1 MVNGPSKPQE
11 YFLIGVDSSSTVA
24 YGFTKL
30 FAFKFNIVKNEIV
43 RNVTLN
49 SVWPSLSF
57 VPHAFDLTDSWA
69 VIAGYGYSTAGK
81 MQYVTLGCLIDLIS
95 FTGLSC
101 QTLIGETTYLVP
113 SKIVVYNELYEMS
126 VAIRNQKILVG
137 IPRLDSVVLLTNT
150 ETSLLVSHV
159 HTVSYISSSSFG
171 RSVDWV
177 DDSTIAVLV
186 YNSFLTPWSKSQI
199 FVYEEKSVS
208 LTSPLYTFPNSQ
220 QIIGGRLSSPY
231 LVRLVITIKG
241 NMALLTDRSDI
252 LIVPIAP
259 VGYVSTWI
267 DTTNITFV
275 FYYSFTLCIGGTYKN
290 DSGLGPC
297 SICPPN
303 TRNPGTLSN
312 GVTTCMP
319 CSSNSSNSF
328 CPLASLVDI
337 DLNRTS
343 SYSQATAYPVTADTT
358 DIEDILLEN
367 VFQISSNSHC
377 LMISPLFWA
386 LVVGTFSF
394 LIWMGMWMI
403 KLCKWKQG
411 MSYRKKAKT
420 IFKSTDLIGEGTLW
434 IGGLITFPLFVLL
447 SFSCWFAV
455 SFLHRYPIEQV
466 TGPPNFS
473 CDETLI
479 NSKFSTGLELRS
491 VPKAIDAQPIFNY
504 LNNQVFVLTVELI
517 NTGFT
522 CADTIAQENRIGS
535 YASISMLCRRST
547 SDAITSV
554 TFSLPNHY
562 ATVQLNLTGP
572 HWIGGVRLCVRASGY
587 IEKTYTVQE
596 LDFCKFFSTPNQT
609 LGRSS
614 RFPVIFTK
622 NINMTRTMENR
633 APNLFSG
640 LWIPTFGGETSS
652 DEIYYTQF
660 GDYLRYISARTIVQ
674 FVFDERAFYIKNIQS
689 PIMRRPQMVFHALL
703 FTSLCIELFALIF
716 LFVNLLIVPM
726 IRQIRS
732 RCRQYQQR
740 KDNHRQS
747 TNKNLVTL
755 HQHNSSTCTVGMQVD
770 LDTILDAE
778 SSQSSKY

>member
-1 MVNGPSKPQE
+1 VVDGPRKPQE
-11 YFLIGVDSSSTVA
+11 YFLIGVDSSGTVA
-24 YGFTKL
+24 YGLTK
-30 FAFKFNIVKNEIV
+30 FFMFKFDIVKNEIV
-43 RNVTLN
+43 ENVMLN
-49 SVWPSLSF
+49 SLWPSLSF
-57 VPHAFDLTDSWA
+57 LPHAFDLTDSWA
-69 VIAGYGYSTAGK
+69 VIIGYGHSTAGK
-81 MQYVTLGCLIDLIS
+81 KQYVTLGCLIDLIS

-101 QTLIGETTYLVP
+101 QTLIRETTYLVP
-113 SKIVVYNELYEMS
+113 SKVVVYNELYEMS
-126 VAIRNQKILVG
+126 VAIRNKKILVG
-137 IPRLDSVVLLTNT
+137 IPRLDSVVVLTNT
-150 ETSLLVSHV
+150 GTSLIVSHV
-159 HTVSYISSSSFG
+159 HTVSYTSSSSFG

-199 FVYEEKSVS
+199 FVYKETSVS
-208 LTSPLYTFPNSQ
+208 LTSALYTFPNSQ
-220 QIIGGRLSSPY
+220 QIIGKRLSNPY
-231 LVRLVITIKG
+231 LVRLVITTKG

-259 VGYVSTWI
+259 AGYVSTWI
-267 DTTNITFV
+267 DMTNITFV

-297 SICPPN
+297 SICPPG

-312 GVTTCMP
+312 RVTTCMS
-319 CSSNSSNSF
+319 CSGNSSNSF

-337 DLNRTS
+337 DPNRIP
-343 SYSQATAYPVTADTT
+343 SYTQATAYPVTADTT

-367 VFQISSNSHC
+367 VFQISSNPHC

-394 LIWMGMWMI
+394 LIWMGMWVI

-447 SFSCWFAV
+447 SFSYWFSV

-473 CDETLI
+473 CDKTLI
-479 NSKFSTGLELRS
+479 NSKFSTGLELLS
-491 VPKAIDAQPIFNY
+491 VPKGMDAQPIFNH
-504 LNNQVFVLTVELI
+504 LNNQVFELTVELI

-522 CADTIAQENRIGS
+522 CANITAQENRIGS
-535 YASISMLCRRST
+535 YASISMFCRRSI

-554 TFSLPNHY
+554 TFSLPHHY

-572 HWIGGVRLCVRASGY
+572 HWIGGARLCVRAAGY
-587 IEKTYTVQE
+587 SDKIYTLQE

-609 LGRSS
+609 LGRAS

-622 NINMTRTMENR
+622 SINMTRTMENR
-633 APNLFSG
+633 APNLFLG
-640 LWIPTFGGETSS
+640 LWIPTFGGGTSS

-660 GDYLRYISARTIVQ
+660 GDYLRYISALTIVQ

-689 PIMRRPQMVFHALL
+689 PIVRPPQMLFHALL

-716 LFVNLLIVPM
+716 LFANLLIVPI
-726 IRQIRS
+726 IRRIQS
-732 RCRQYQQR
+732 ACRQRRRR
-740 KDNHRQS
+740 KKNHHQT
-747 TNKNLVTL
+747 TNKKLVTL
-755 HQHNSSTCTVGMQVD
+755 NQHQSSTCTIGIQVD
-770 LDTILDAE
+770 FDTVSVVE
-778 SSQSSKY
+778 SPQSNKY